1 MASKPLAT
9 SLLLTLNLV
18 FLTMVRSCAPCT
30 PPTPTPTPPTPPTPT
45 PTLPT
50 PIPTCPID
58 ALKFGVCTNLLNLF
72 NVTVGSPPTIPCCSL
87 ITGMV
92 DFEAATCLCTALKAN
107 VLGINLNIPISL
119 SVILNNCGMNNSGF
133 QCN

>member
-18 FLTMVRSCAPCT
+18 FLTMVTSCAPCT
-30 PPTPTPTPPTPPTPT
+30 PPNR
-45 PTLPT
+45 LPRHHQHR
-50 PIPTCPID
+50 PRHRPHCPID

-92 DFEAATCLCTALKAN
+92 GFEAATCLCTALKAN